1 MKLFHSTASPYV
13 RKVMV
18 LAIETGLAP
27 QLELC
32 PAVVS
37 PVARAAAVAAHNP
50 SGHIPTLLLDD
61 GQALFD
67 SRVICEYLD
76 SLHDGAPMQPREA
89 LARARVQ
96 CLHAIADGILD
107 AAVLVRFELAL
118 RPYAMRWPA
127 WIDGQWDKVSN
138 SLMLVERDWIG
149 HLAGPLD
156 IGAIATGCA
165 LGYLD
170 FRFPDRPW
178 RDHHPRLAQ
187 WFATFN
193 ARPSMLATWPAAVA
207 SLPLP
212 QSMIGTQDAQ

>member
-18 LAIETGLAP
+18 LAHESGIAGL
-27 QLELC
+27 LELS

-50 SGHIPTLLLDD
+50 TGHVPTLLLDD

-76 SLHDGAPMQPREA
+76 SVHADSHLHPQEPLPRARSQSLQA
-89 LARARVQ
+89 LA
-96 CLHAIADGILD
+96 DGMLD

-118 RPYAMRWPA
+118 RPPESRWPA
-127 WIDGQWDKVSN
+127 WIDGQWDKVTA
-138 SLMLVERDWIG
+138 SLQLLERDW
-149 HLAGPLD
+149 LD
-156 IGAIATGCA
+156 YLDERLDMGVIAAACA

-170 FRFPDRPW
+170 FRFSDHPW
-178 RDHHPRLAQ
+178 REQHPRLAQ
-187 WFATFN
+187 WYAVFA
-193 ARPSMLATWPAAVA
+193 ARPSMVATWPAPVA
-207 SLPLP
+207 PVQPTSERP
-212 QSMIGTQDAQ
+212 ST